1 MNKYVIITGGG
12 SGSRMQQVLPKQFLE
27 INGVPILFY
36 TIAAFYKYDSS
47 IHIIITLPTE
57 YIDYWQDLI
66 LKKKFNINHQIVPG
80 GKSRFESVKNG
91 LNLVEE
97 HSFVAIHDAV
107 RPFISAEVI
116 TKSYLDATIYKSAI
130 PIIPIVDSLRK
141 VTSTGNTAI
150 NRNEIFAIQTPQ
162 TFESKALKEAYTFPE
177 SPQFT
182 DDGSVFENNKNQIH
196 LISGNPENIKITTP
210 SDLILAE
217 FYSKQLSQNPS
228 FPQISAFE
236 RK

>member
-1 MNKYVIITGGG
+1 LNKYVIITGGG

-36 TIAAFYKYDSS
+36 SIAAFYKYDAS
-47 IHIIITLPTE
+47 IQIIITLPAD
-57 YIDYWQDLI
+57 YIDYWQNLI

-97 HSFVAIHDAV
+97 DSLIAIHDAV

-116 TKSYLDATIYKSAI
+116 ATSFLDAAICKSAI
-130 PIIPIVDSLRK
+130 PVIPIVDSLRK
-141 VTSTGNTAI
+141 VTSAGNTAI

-162 TFESKALKEAYTFPE
+162 TFESSALKEAYTVPE

-182 DDGSVFENNKNQIH
+182 DDASVFEKNKNQIH
-196 LISGNPENIKITTP
+196 LITGNPENIKITSP
-210 SDLILAE
+210 SDLVLAE

-228 FPQISAFE
+228 FPQISTFE